1 MRKGYFLFYM
11 MIVLFL
17 LGVTGLVLRSVLYS
31 KQAMINDFIEQD
43 KKIIMEWTTVNSP
56 IQ

>member
-1 MRKGYFLFYM
+1 MRKGYMLLYM

-31 KQAMINDFIEQD
+31 KQAMIEDFIEQD
-43 KKIIMEWTTVNSP
+43 KQIIMEWTEK
-56 IQ
+56 